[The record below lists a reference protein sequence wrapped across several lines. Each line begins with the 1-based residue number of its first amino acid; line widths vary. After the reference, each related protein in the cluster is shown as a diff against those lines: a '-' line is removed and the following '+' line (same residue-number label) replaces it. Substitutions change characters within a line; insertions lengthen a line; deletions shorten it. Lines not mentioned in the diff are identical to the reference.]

1 MKILAALTVFGV
13 LAQAEVLDSSA
24 TGFTVKTTLTINAA
38 PDAVY
43 RSLPE

>member
-1 MKILAALTVFGV
+1 MKIFAVLTFLGV

-43 RSLPE
+43 RAFLE